1 MVEQVRNLVSYY
13 FYNNSSFNLMFII
26 LVEVQHEALRL
37 AIVIVCGNTNINQN
51 SLNEYFIK
59 NDIFD
64 SLIEV
69 FVLFEFIIIFFFL
82 EGNI

>member
-1 MVEQVRNLVSYY
+1 M
-13 FYNNSSFNLMFII
+13 

-51 SLNEYFIK
+51 SINEYFIK

-64 SLIEV
+64 PLIQV
-69 FVLFEFIIIFFFL
+69 FNYSNL
-82 EGNI
+82 